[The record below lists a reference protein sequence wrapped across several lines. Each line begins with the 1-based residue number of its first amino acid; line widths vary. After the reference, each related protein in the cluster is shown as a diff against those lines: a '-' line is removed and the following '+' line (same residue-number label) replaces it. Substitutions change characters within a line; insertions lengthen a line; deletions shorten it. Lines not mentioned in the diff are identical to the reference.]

1 MKNKYKDMI
10 FFGSIIL
17 ITSIFIFGAIL
28 WDYKQIIPEESTSYE
43 TTHFN
48 IIYPIVD
55 DDGIVYL
62 VFDDIENAISYNIYR
77 SKDEGNYKSIG
88 SVCPVRNYTLIYR
101 DVVLES
107 GKYDYKIKVM
117 YETGESDFSNIRRVY
132 VKL

>member
-17 ITSIFIFGAIL
+17 ITSIFIFGAIS

-43 TTHFN
+43 TTHLN

-62 VFDDIENAISYNIYR
+62 VFDDIENAISYNMYR
-77 SKDEGNYKSIG
+77 SKDEGNYQSIG
-88 SVCPVRNYTLIYR
+88 FVNPVKNYTLIYK
-101 DVVLES
+101 DIVLES
-107 GKYDYKIKVM
+107 GKYDYKIKVI
-117 YETGESDFSNIRRVY
+117 YEIGESDFSNIRRIY

>member
-43 TTHFN
+43 TTHLN
-48 IIYPIVD
+48 IIYPIID

-62 VFDDIENAISYNIYR
+62 VFDDIENAISYNIYH

-88 SVCPVRNYTLIYR
+88 FVSPVKNYTLIYK
-101 DVVLES
+101 DIVLES
-107 GKYDYKIKVM
+107 GKYDYKIKVV
-117 YETGESDFSNIRRVY
+117 YEIGESDFSNIRRVY